1 MNAVI
6 IIDKPAGLTS
16 HDVVNR
22 MRRILGQR
30 SIGHLGTLDPLATGV
45 LPLVTGS
52 FTRLAKFYISSEK
65 TYEGVIRFGFATNTY
80 DADGEPLHEPRNVQ
94 LSLPQLQN
102 LAAEFVG
109 VLQQVPPP
117 FSAKKINGVPAYKLA
132 RKQQQ
137 VVLAPVAV
145 EIKEF
150 LITAL
155 NNDRANFRARVSSGT
170 YMRSIAHEM
179 GQRLGC
185 GAHLETLRR
194 TSVAEFDI
202 TQAHTVDEI
211 ETRLKIK
218 VSDSEACGKNGVE
231 KTIPHSEPG
240 SSPGVEREF
249 CDSEPL
255 GKPGV
260 EKIVCHSEPGA
271 KPGFEREFCH
281 SEPGGKPG
289 EEPAFPC
296 EEDKSALFIHPR
308 QLLPHFPAVTAD
320 EATAAR
326 IRSGQSVNLPDV
338 SRARQVKVFAS
349 QTDLISIATR
359 IAGTLFHAKIVFPAS

>member
-1 MNAVI
+1 MNGVI

-52 FTRLAKFYISSEK
+52 FTRLAQFYISSEK

-80 DADGEPLHEPRNVQ
+80 DADGEALDEPRTVE
-94 LSLPQLQN
+94 LSLLQLQN

-132 RKQQQ
+132 RKQQT
-137 VVLAPVAV
+137 VVIDPVAI

-155 NNDRANFRARVSSGT
+155 EGDRANFSARVSSGT

-185 GAHLETLRR
+185 GAHLATLRR
-194 TSVAEFDI
+194 TSVAEFTI
-202 TQAHTVDEI
+202 AQAHAIDEI
-211 ETRLKIK
+211 ETRLEIK
-218 VSDSEACGKNGVE
+218 ASHSESAGKNEVE
-231 KTIPHSEPG
+231 KAISLSEHGCNPG
-240 SSPGVEREF
+240 P
-249 CDSEPL
+249 
-255 GKPGV
+255 
-260 EKIVCHSEPGA
+260 EK
-271 KPGFEREFCH
+271 EFCH
-281 SEPGGKPG
+281 TEPGGKPG
-289 EEPAFPC
+289 EE
-296 EEDKSALFIHPR
+296 SAASYPEGKATLFIHPR

-320 EATAAR
+320 QTTAAR

-338 SRARQVKVFAS
+338 SRSRQVKVFAS
-349 QTDLISIATR
+349 QTNLISIATR
-359 IAGTLFHAKIVFPAS
+359 IAGTLFHPRIVFPAS

>member
-16 HDVVNR
+16 HDVVNKV
-22 MRRILGQR
+22 RRILGQR

-52 FTRLAKFYISSEK
+52 FTRLAQFYISSEK

-80 DADGEPLHEPRNVQ
+80 DADGEPLDEVRSVQ
-94 LSLPQLQN
+94 LSLAQLQK
-102 LAAEFVG
+102 LAAEFLG

-137 VVLAPVAV
+137 VVLEPVAI

-202 TQAHTVDEI
+202 AQAHTIDEI
-211 ETRLKIK
+211 ETRLKTK
-218 VSDSEACGKNGVE
+218 VRHSESGGKDGVE
-231 KTIPHSEPG
+231 KT
-240 SSPGVEREF
+240 
-249 CDSEPL
+249 
-255 GKPGV
+255 
-260 EKIVCHSEPGA
+260 VCHSDPG
-271 KPGFEREFCH
+271 
-281 SEPGGKPG
+281 SKPG
-289 EEPAFPC
+289 EEPAASC
-296 EEDKSALFIHPR
+296 GQGKAALFVHPR

-320 EATAAR
+320 QATAAR

-359 IAGTLFHAKIVFPAS
+359 IAGTLFHAKIVFPAE

>member
-52 FTRLAKFYISSEK
+52 FTRLAQFYISSEK

-80 DADGEPLHEPRNVQ
+80 DADGEPLHEARNVQ
-94 LSLPQLQN
+94 LSLAQVQK
-102 LAAEFVG
+102 LAAEFLG

-137 VVLAPVAV
+137 VVLDPVAV

-150 LITAL
+150 LITAF
-155 NNDRANFRARVSSGT
+155 NEDRADFRARVSSGT

-202 TQAHTVDEI
+202 TQAHTIDEI
-211 ETRLKIK
+211 ETCSVQLLHARQ
-218 VSDSEACGKNGVE
+218 S
-231 KTIPHSEPG
+231 
-240 SSPGVEREF
+240 EREAGNT
-249 CDSEPL
+249 P
-255 GKPGV
+255 KP
-260 EKIVCHSEPGA
+260 ENELCHSERVRANASASRRIPTLI
-271 KPGFEREFCH
+271 
-281 SEPGGKPG
+281 S
-289 EEPAFPC
+289 PADDNLDVLDHANPTPTQTI
-296 EEDKSALFIHPR
+296 ESLFVHPR

-338 SRARQVKVFAS
+338 SRARQVKVFAT

-359 IAGTLFHAKIVFPAS
+359 IAGTLFHAKIVFPAE

>member
-6 IIDKPAGLTS
+6 IIDKPADLTS

-52 FTRLAKFYISSEK
+52 FTRLAQFYISSEK

-80 DADGEPLHEPRNVQ
+80 DADGEALDEARNVQ
-94 LSLPQLQN
+94 LSLPQLQI

-150 LITAL
+150 LITAVH
-155 NNDRANFRARVSSGT
+155 NDRADFRARVSSGT

-202 TQAHTVDEI
+202 TQAHTIDEI

-218 VSDSEACGKNGVE
+218 ISDSEACGKNGVE
-231 KTIPHSEPG
+231 KTISHSEPG
-240 SSPGVEREF
+240 SSLGVERE
-249 CDSEPL
+249 S
-255 GKPGV
+255 
-260 EKIVCHSEPGA
+260 CHSERGA
-271 KPGFEREFCH
+271 
-281 SEPGGKPG
+281 KPG

-296 EEDKSALFIHPR
+296 EEDKAALFIHPR